1 MTNRIKMRPVI
12 TASALVLVLL
22 LGLGGAE
29 YLLNLRA
36 QNDAQ
41 CLLQAVRALKVGEST
56 ADDVRRVAGRFG
68 NVDIPFAGYCDNLD
82 SVQSIEVSSV
92 TLDRLGRMMPA
103 LRWFGNSA
111 WKASAQFGI
120 SQERLC
126 FAQYAVSANPSSALA
141 GTYFVLMLRPTTLDR
156 THVRMTSLMEQV

>member
-1 MTNRIKMRPVI
+1 MRPVI
-12 TASALVLVLL
+12 TASALGLVLL
-22 LGLGGAE
+22 VGLGGGE

-41 CLLQAVRALKVGEST
+41 RLLQAVLALKVGEST

-103 LRWFGNSA
+103 L
-111 WKASAQFGI
+111 
-120 SQERLC
+120 
-126 FAQYAVSANPSSALA
+126 
-141 GTYFVLMLRPTTLDR
+141 
-156 THVRMTSLMEQV
+156 